1 MLTNDVRR
9 LELPQLIMLDYLD
22 TKVNSGDAALL
33 SAQDDLP
40 LWSAPFGLVL
50 LNHIRLRP
58 NLEALDIGFGS
69 GFPLLELA
77 QRLGNSSTV
86 YGIDPLKAAHERT
99 QYKMNVL
106 KIKNVQLI
114 EGDAS
119 SMSFP
124 DDTFDLIV
132 SNLGVNNFD
141 NPQKIF
147 IECFRVAK
155 RGAQI
160 VLTTN
165 PKGHMDTFYL
175 IFAETLKELHRE
187 DFMVDLTAHIEHR
200 LTAETIYQYLKQSGF
215 QITGTY
221 QDSFRLRFLDGTTF
235 FRHALIRDD
244 FLDDWKRLI
253 PVLEQKEVF
262 AALEE
267 NLNQVAKRTGALE
280 LTIPIVC
287 IEGEK

>member
-1 MLTNDVRR
+1 M
-9 LELPQLIMLDYLD
+9 PDYLD
-22 TKVNSGDAALL
+22 TKVNTGDAASL
-33 SAQDDLP
+33 SAQDDFP
-40 LWSAPFGLVL
+40 LWSAPFGLML
-50 LNHIRLRP
+50 LDHIRFRP
-58 NLEALDIGFGS
+58 NLKALDIGFGS

-86 YGIDPLKAAHERT
+86 YGIDPHKAAHERT

-106 KIKNVQLI
+106 KIENVQLI

-124 DDTFDLIV
+124 EDTLDLIV

-175 IFAETLKELHRE
+175 VFAETLKELHRE
-187 DFMVDLTAHIEHR
+187 DLMVDLTAHIEHR
-200 LTAETIYQYLKQSGF
+200 LTAETICLHLEQSGF
-215 QITGTY
+215 QIIGIY
-221 QDSFRLRFLDGTTF
+221 KESFRICFLDGTTF
-235 FRHALIRDD
+235 FRHALIRDG

-253 PVLEQKEVF
+253 PKQDQKEVF
-262 AALEE
+262 TALEE
-267 NLNQVAKRTGALE
+267 NLNQASKSTGTLE
-280 LTIPIVC
+280 LTIPIAC
-287 IEGEK
+287 IEAEK

>member
-1 MLTNDVRR
+1 ML
-9 LELPQLIMLDYLD
+9 LDR
-22 TKVNSGDAALL
+22 
-33 SAQDDLP
+33 
-40 LWSAPFGLVL
+40 
-50 LNHIRLRP
+50 IRLRP
-58 NLEALDIGFGS
+58 KIEALDIGFGS

-86 YGIDPLKAAHERT
+86 YGIDPHKAAHERT

-106 KIKNVQLI
+106 KIENVRLI

-124 DDTFDLIV
+124 HNTLDLIV

-175 IFAETLKELHRE
+175 VFGEMLKEINRE
-187 DFMVDLTAHIEHR
+187 DLLVDLTAHIEHR
-200 LTAETIYQYLKQSGF
+200 LTAETICQQLEQAGF
-215 QITGTY
+215 QITGID
-221 QDSFRLRFLDGTTF
+221 QESFRLRFLDGTTF
-235 FRHALIRDD
+235 FRHALIRDG
-244 FLDDWKRLI
+244 FLDDWKQLI
-253 PVLEQKEVF
+253 PKQDQKEF
-262 AALEE
+262 FKALEE
-267 NLNQVAKRTGALE
+267 NLNHVSKKTGILE
-280 LTIPIVC
+280 LMIPIAC
-287 IEGEK
+287 IEAKK

>member
-1 MLTNDVRR
+1 
-9 LELPQLIMLDYLD
+9 MLDYFD
-22 TKVNSGDAALL
+22 SKVNTSDAASL
-33 SAQDDLP
+33 SAQDDFP
-40 LWSAPFGLVL
+40 LWSAPFGLML
-50 LNHIRLRP
+50 LDHIRLRP
-58 NLEALDIGFGS
+58 KIEALDIGFGS

-86 YGIDPLKAAHERT
+86 YGIDPHKAAHERT

-119 SMSFP
+119 SMSLP
-124 DDTFDLIV
+124 DDTLDLIV

-175 IFAETLKELHRE
+175 VFEETLKELHRE
-187 DFMVDLTAHIEHR
+187 DLMVDLTAHIEHR
-200 LTAETIYQYLKQSGF
+200 LTAETICQHLEQAGF
-215 QITGTY
+215 QITGIY
-221 QDSFRLRFLDGTTF
+221 QDSFQLRFLDGTTF
-235 FRHALIRDD
+235 FRHALIRTG
-244 FLDDWKRLI
+244 FLDYWKRLI
-253 PVLEQKEVF
+253 PTQDRKEVF
-262 AALEE
+262 TALEE
-267 NLNQVAKRTGALE
+267 NLNQVSKSTGTLE
-280 LTIPIVC
+280 LTIPMAC
-287 IEGEK
+287 IEAEK

>member
-1 MLTNDVRR
+1 MR
-9 LELPQLIMLDYLD
+9 DYLC
-22 TKVNSGDAALL
+22 TKMNTGNAASL
-33 SAQDDLP
+33 SAQDDFP
-40 LWSAPFGLVL
+40 LWSAPFGLIL
-50 LNHIRLRP
+50 LDHIRLRP
-58 NLEALDIGFGS
+58 KIEALDIGFGS

-86 YGIDPLKAAHERT
+86 YGIDPDKVAHERT
-99 QYKMNVL
+99 QYKLNVL
-106 KIKNVQLI
+106 KIENVQLI

-124 DDTFDLIV
+124 DDTLDLIV
-132 SNLGVNNFD
+132 SNLGLNNFD

-175 IFAETLKELHRE
+175 VFGETLRKLHRE
-187 DFMVDLTAHIEHR
+187 DLMVDLTAHIDHR
-200 LTAETIYQYLKQSGF
+200 LTAETICQHLEQSGF
-215 QITGTY
+215 QITGIY
-221 QDSFRLRFLDGTTF
+221 QESFRLCFLDGTAF
-235 FRHALIRDD
+235 FRHALIRDG

-253 PVLEQKEVF
+253 PKQDQKEVF
-262 AALEE
+262 TALEE
-267 NLNQVAKRTGALE
+267 NLNQVSKSTGALE
-280 LTIPIVC
+280 LTIPIAC
-287 IEGEK
+287 IEAKK

>member
-1 MLTNDVRR
+1 MPD
-9 LELPQLIMLDYLD
+9 DFD
-22 TKVNSGDAALL
+22 AKVNVDDATLL
-33 SAQDDLP
+33 SAQDDFP
-40 LWSAPFGLVL
+40 LWSAPFGLML
-50 LNHIRLRP
+50 LDHIRLRP
-58 NLEALDIGFGS
+58 KIEALDIGFSS

-77 QRLGNSSTV
+77 QRLGDFSTV
-86 YGIDPLKAAHERT
+86 YGIDPHKAAHERT

-106 KIKNVQLI
+106 KIKNVHLI

-141 NPQKIF
+141 NPHKVF
-147 IECFRVAK
+147 MECFRVAK

-160 VLTTN
+160 VFTTN

-175 IFAETLKELHRE
+175 VFTKTLKELQRA
-187 DFMVDLTAHIEHR
+187 DLMDDLTAHIEHR
-200 LTAETIYQYLKQSGF
+200 LTVETICQYLKQSGF

-221 QDSFRLRFLDGTTF
+221 QESFRLRFLDGTAF
-235 FRHALIRDD
+235 FRHALIRDG
-244 FLDDWKRLI
+244 FLEDWKRLI
-253 PVLEQKEVF
+253 PVQEQKEVF
-262 AALEE
+262 TALEE
-267 NLNQVAKRTGALE
+267 NLNRVSKRTGTLE
-280 LTIPIVC
+280 LTIPIAC

>member
-1 MLTNDVRR
+1 
-9 LELPQLIMLDYLD
+9 MLDYLD
-22 TKVNSGDAALL
+22 TKVNTGDAASL
-33 SAQDDLP
+33 SAQDDFP
-40 LWSAPFGLVL
+40 LWSAPFGLML
-50 LNHIRLRP
+50 LDHIRFRP
-58 NLEALDIGFGS
+58 NLKALDIGFGS

-86 YGIDPLKAAHERT
+86 YGIDPNKAAHERT

-106 KIKNVQLI
+106 KIENVQLI

-124 DDTFDLIV
+124 EDTLDLIV

-175 IFAETLKELHRE
+175 VFAETLKELHRE
-187 DFMVDLTAHIEHR
+187 DLMVDLTAHIEHR
-200 LTAETIYQYLKQSGF
+200 LTAETICLHLEQSGF
-215 QITGTY
+215 QIIGIY
-221 QDSFRLRFLDGTTF
+221 KESFRICFLDGTTF
-235 FRHALIRDD
+235 FRHALIRDG

-253 PVLEQKEVF
+253 PKQDQKEVF
-262 AALEE
+262 TALEE
-267 NLNQVAKRTGALE
+267 NLNQASKSTGTLE
-280 LTIPIVC
+280 LTIPIAC
-287 IEGEK
+287 IEAEK

>member
-1 MLTNDVRR
+1 M
-9 LELPQLIMLDYLD
+9 PDYLD
-22 TKVNSGDAALL
+22 TKTNRGDEAAL
-33 SAQDDLP
+33 SAQDDFP
-40 LWSAPFGLVL
+40 LWSALFGLML
-50 LNHIRLRP
+50 LDQIRLRP
-58 NLEALDIGFGS
+58 KIKALDIGFGS

-86 YGIDPLKAAHERT
+86 YGIDPHKAAHERT

-106 KIKNVQLI
+106 KIENVQLI

-141 NPQKIF
+141 NPPKIF
-147 IECFRVAK
+147 VECFRVAK

-160 VLTTN
+160 VLATN

-175 IFAETLKELHRE
+175 IFAETLRELHRE
-187 DFMVDLTAHIEHR
+187 DVMVDLAAHIEHR
-200 LTAETIYQYLKQSGF
+200 LTAETICQHLEQSGF
-215 QITGTY
+215 NITGIY
-221 QDSFRLRFLDGTTF
+221 QECFRLRFLDGTTF
-235 FRHALIRDD
+235 FRHALIRDG

-253 PVLEQKEVF
+253 PKQDRKEIF
-262 AALEE
+262 TALEA
-267 NLNQVAKRTGALE
+267 NLNRASKSAGTLE
-280 LTIPIVC
+280 LTIPIAC
-287 IEGEK
+287 IEAEK

>member
-1 MLTNDVRR
+1 
-9 LELPQLIMLDYLD
+9 MLDDLD
-22 TKVNSGDAALL
+22 TKVNADDAALL
-33 SAQDDLP
+33 SAQDDFP
-40 LWSAPFGLVL
+40 LWSAPFGLML
-50 LNHIRLRP
+50 LDHIRLRP
-58 NLEALDIGFGS
+58 KIEALDIGFGS

-86 YGIDPLKAAHERT
+86 YGIDPHKAAHERT

-106 KIKNVQLI
+106 KIENVQLI
-114 EGDAS
+114 KGDAS

-155 RGAQI
+155 CDAQI

-175 IFAETLKELHRE
+175 VFAETLKELHRE
-187 DFMVDLTAHIEHR
+187 DLMVNLTAHIEHR
-200 LTAETIYQYLKQSGF
+200 LTAEKICQHLEQAGF
-215 QITGTY
+215 QITGIY
-221 QDSFRLRFLDGTTF
+221 QDSFRLCFLDGTTF
-235 FRHALIRDD
+235 FRHALIRTG
-244 FLDDWKRLI
+244 FLDYWKRLI
-253 PVLEQKEVF
+253 PKQDQKEVF
-262 AALEE
+262 TALED
-267 NLNQVAKRTGALE
+267 NLNQVSKSRGTLE
-280 LTIPIVC
+280 LTIPIAC
-287 IEGEK
+287 IEAEK

>member
-1 MLTNDVRR
+1 
-9 LELPQLIMLDYLD
+9 MLDYLD
-22 TKVNSGDAALL
+22 TKANTDDAALL
-33 SAQDDLP
+33 SAQDDFP
-40 LWSAPFGLVL
+40 LWSAPFGLIL
-50 LNHIRLRP
+50 LDHIRLRP
-58 NLEALDIGFGS
+58 KIKVLDIGFGS

-86 YGIDPLKAAHERT
+86 YGIDPHKAAHERT

-106 KIKNVQLI
+106 KIENVQLI

-124 DDTFDLIV
+124 DDTLDLIV

-175 IFAETLKELHRE
+175 VFAQTLKELRRE
-187 DFMVDLTAHIEHR
+187 DLMVDLTAHIEHR
-200 LTAETIYQYLKQSGF
+200 LTAEKICQHLEQAGF
-215 QITGTY
+215 QITGIY
-221 QDSFRLRFLDGTTF
+221 QDSFRLCFLDGTTF
-235 FRHALIRDD
+235 FRHALIRTG

-253 PVLEQKEVF
+253 PKQDQKEVF
-262 AALEE
+262 TALEE
-267 NLNQVAKRTGALE
+267 NLNQVSRSRGTLE
-280 LTIPIVC
+280 LTIPIAC
-287 IEGEK
+287 IEAEK

>member
-1 MLTNDVRR
+1 
-9 LELPQLIMLDYLD
+9 MLDYFD
-22 TKVNSGDAALL
+22 SKVNASDAASL
-33 SAQDDLP
+33 SAQDDFP
-40 LWSAPFGLVL
+40 LWSAPFGLML
-50 LNHIRLRP
+50 LDHIRLRP
-58 NLEALDIGFGS
+58 KIEALDIGFGS

-86 YGIDPLKAAHERT
+86 YGIDPHKAAHERT

-106 KIKNVQLI
+106 KIENVQLI

-124 DDTFDLIV
+124 DDSLDLIV
-132 SNLGVNNFD
+132 SNLGLNNFD

-147 IECFRVAK
+147 EECFRVAK

-175 IFAETLKELHRE
+175 VFAETLKELHGE
-187 DFMVDLTAHIEHR
+187 DSMDDLTAHIDHR
-200 LTAETIYQYLKQSGF
+200 LTAETICQHLERSGF
-215 QITGTY
+215 HITGTY
-221 QDSFRLRFLDGTTF
+221 QESFRLCFLDGTTF
-235 FRHALIRDD
+235 FRHALIRTG

-253 PVLEQKEVF
+253 PEQDRERVF
-262 AALEE
+262 TALEE
-267 NLNQVAKRTGALE
+267 NLNQVSKSTGTLE
-280 LTIPIVC
+280 LTIPMAC
-287 IEGEK
+287 IEAEK

>member
-1 MLTNDVRR
+1 M
-9 LELPQLIMLDYLD
+9 PDYLD
-22 TKVNSGDAALL
+22 TKVNTGDAASL
-33 SAQDDLP
+33 SAQDDFP
-40 LWSAPFGLVL
+40 LWSAPFGLML
-50 LNHIRLRP
+50 LDHIRFRP
-58 NLEALDIGFGS
+58 NLKALDIGFGS

-86 YGIDPLKAAHERT
+86 YGIDPHKAAHERT
-99 QYKMNVL
+99 QYKMNLL
-106 KIKNVQLI
+106 KIENVQLI

-124 DDTFDLIV
+124 EDTLDLIV

-175 IFAETLKELHRE
+175 VFVETLKELHRE
-187 DFMVDLTAHIEHR
+187 DLMVDLTAHIEHR
-200 LTAETIYQYLKQSGF
+200 LTAETICQHLEQSGF
-215 QITGTY
+215 QIIGIY
-221 QDSFRLRFLDGTTF
+221 KESFRICFLDGTTF
-235 FRHALIRDD
+235 FRHALIRDG

-253 PVLEQKEVF
+253 PKQNQKEVF
-262 AALEE
+262 IALEE
-267 NLNQVAKRTGALE
+267 NLNQVSKSMGMLE
-280 LTIPIVC
+280 LTIPIAC
-287 IEGEK
+287 IEAEK

>member
-1 MLTNDVRR
+1 
-9 LELPQLIMLDYLD
+9 MLDYLD
-22 TKVNSGDAALL
+22 TKVNADDAALL
-33 SAQDDLP
+33 SAQDDFP
-40 LWSAPFGLVL
+40 LWSAPFGLML
-50 LNHIRLRP
+50 LDHIRLRP
-58 NLEALDIGFGS
+58 KIEALDIGFGS

-86 YGIDPLKAAHERT
+86 YGIDPHKAAHERT

-106 KIKNVQLI
+106 KIENVQLI
-114 EGDAS
+114 KGDAS

-124 DDTFDLIV
+124 DDTFDLVV

-147 IECFRVAK
+147 IECLRVAK

-175 IFAETLKELHRE
+175 VFAQTLKELHRE

-200 LTAETIYQYLKQSGF
+200 LTAEKICQHLEQAGF
-215 QITGTY
+215 QITGIY
-221 QDSFRLRFLDGTTF
+221 EDSFRLCFLDGTTF
-235 FRHALIRDD
+235 FRHALIRDS
-244 FLDDWKRLI
+244 FLDYWKRLI
-253 PVLEQKEVF
+253 PKQDQKEVF
-262 AALEE
+262 TALED
-267 NLNQVAKRTGALE
+267 NLNQVSKSRGMLE
-280 LTIPIVC
+280 LTIPIAC
-287 IEGEK
+287 IEAEK

>member
-1 MLTNDVRR
+1 MF
-9 LELPQLIMLDYLD
+9 DYLD
-22 TKVNSGDAALL
+22 TKVNAGDAASL
-33 SAQDDLP
+33 SAQDDFP
-40 LWSAPFGLVL
+40 LWSAPFGLML
-50 LNHIRLRP
+50 LDHIQLRTKIQ
-58 NLEALDIGFGS
+58 ALDIGFGS

-86 YGIDPLKAAHERT
+86 YGIDAHKAAHERT

-106 KIKNVQLI
+106 KIKNVHLI
-114 EGDAS
+114 GGDAS
-119 SMSFP
+119 SMPFP
-124 DDTFDLIV
+124 DDALDLIV

-175 IFAETLKELHRE
+175 VFTETLKELHRE
-187 DFMVDLTAHIEHR
+187 ELMVDLTAHIEHR
-200 LTAETIYQYLKQSGF
+200 LTVERICKLLEQSGF
-215 QITGTY
+215 QITGIY
-221 QDSFRLRFLDGTTF
+221 QESFRLCFLDGTTF
-235 FRHALIRDD
+235 FSHALIRNG

-253 PVLEQKEVF
+253 PKQDQKEVF
-262 AALEE
+262 TALEE
-267 NLNQVAKRTGALE
+267 NLNQASKRTGMLE
-280 LTIPIVC
+280 LTIPIAC
-287 IEGEK
+287 IEAEK

>member
-1 MLTNDVRR
+1 
-9 LELPQLIMLDYLD
+9 MLDYLD
-22 TKVNSGDAALL
+22 TKVNTGDAASV
-33 SAQDDLP
+33 SAQDDFP
-40 LWSAPFGLVL
+40 LWSAPFGLML
-50 LNHIRLRP
+50 LDHIRLRP
-58 NLEALDIGFGS
+58 KIKALDIGFGS

-86 YGIDPLKAAHERT
+86 YGIDPNKAAHERT

-106 KIKNVQLI
+106 KIENVQLI

-175 IFAETLKELHRE
+175 VFAETLKELHRE
-187 DFMVDLTAHIEHR
+187 DLMVDLTAHIEHR
-200 LTAETIYQYLKQSGF
+200 LTAETICLHLEQSGF
-215 QITGTY
+215 QITGIY
-221 QDSFRLRFLDGTTF
+221 QESLRICFLDGTAF
-235 FRHALIRDD
+235 FRHALIRDG

-253 PVLEQKEVF
+253 PKQDQKEVF
-262 AALEE
+262 TALEE
-267 NLNQVAKRTGALE
+267 NLNQVSKSTGTLE
-280 LTIPIVC
+280 LTIPIAC
-287 IEGEK
+287 IEAEK